1 LPGPGRPPLP
11 QGPRARPE
19 KSRPSRISSWERV
32 YDLWRDRRKAAF
44 TVRSRGT
51 AYSAFE
57 RSGSMKGYARLA
69 AATLLL
75 AAAAVSAEPPTS
87 AKNHAKTLAGT
98 VAAVDPGGKS
108 LTVRDAK
115 GKETTVVMT
124 GATRVTGGKLEKGEK
139 VTVRWMVREK
149 QS

>member
-1 LPGPGRPPLP
+1 
-11 QGPRARPE
+11 
-19 KSRPSRISSWERV
+19 
-32 YDLWRDRRKAAF
+32 
-44 TVRSRGT
+44 
-51 AYSAFE
+51 
-57 RSGSMKGYARLA
+57 MKGYARLA

-149 QS
+149 QSVATVVMIQTPEGATASASNADPAPASPTPKSR

>member
-1 LPGPGRPPLP
+1 
-11 QGPRARPE
+11 
-19 KSRPSRISSWERV
+19 
-32 YDLWRDRRKAAF
+32 
-44 TVRSRGT
+44 
-51 AYSAFE
+51 
-57 RSGSMKGYARLA
+57 MKGYARLA

-75 AAAAVSAEPPTS
+75 ATAAVSAEPPTS

-108 LTVRDAK
+108 LTVRDTK

-149 QS
+149 QSVATVVMIQTPEGATASASNADPAPASPTPKSR